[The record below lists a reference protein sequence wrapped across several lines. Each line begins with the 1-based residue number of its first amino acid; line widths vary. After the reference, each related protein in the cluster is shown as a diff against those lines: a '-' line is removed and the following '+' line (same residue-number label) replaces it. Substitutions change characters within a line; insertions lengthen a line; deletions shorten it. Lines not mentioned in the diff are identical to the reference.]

1 MGATKLTLSVDEDT
15 IQIAKAIASENHIS
29 VSKLFKTLVK
39 EVDKKRKKKE
49 EFKMKPL
56 SEYSEWVQEL
66 IVAKEP
72 TPDFDHKALYHK
84 HLDEKFGL

>member
-1 MGATKLTLSVDEDT
+1 MANTKLTLSVDKDT
-15 IQIAKAIASENHIS
+15 IQLAREIASEDHLS
-29 VSKLFKTLVK
+29 VSKLFKKLVT
-39 EVDKKRKKKE
+39 EVAKKRKKE

-56 SEYSEWVQEL
+56 TEYPEWMQEL
-66 IVAKEP
+66 IIAKEP